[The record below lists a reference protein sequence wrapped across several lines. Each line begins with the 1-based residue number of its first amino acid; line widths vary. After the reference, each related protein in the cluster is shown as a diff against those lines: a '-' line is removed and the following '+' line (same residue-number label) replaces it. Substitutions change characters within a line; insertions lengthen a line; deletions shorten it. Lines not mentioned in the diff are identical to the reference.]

1 MALPIIQTDINGAN
15 RFNQFDPS
23 IVGLILKTTNNDAL
37 AYDDPRAAK
46 ATRCDRYVEYWGQ
59 YPYDFEGVTAW
70 MGAPYSF
77 YANKNMIIGKLTG
90 FWMLNDFGK
99 SYEVKLFNPSWGKK
113 GQMVYYLDY
122 IVPRGADM
130 YNNYNHVLLVDDG
143 KVTGKVA
150 ADTRSRTGIYAV
162 STYYVAMD
170 NNLFPHF
177 DADYPVAEVEK
188 WDKYF
193 KFDRAAWAATIY
205 PQVGNAGG
213 YTDLWIWHGYDF
225 KVPISENH
233 FGLMAGMYASEL
245 NTDYEPYDGRHD
257 DFGVTINYS
266 NTLNFFGH
274 SKWLGGY
281 CKTHGFVI
289 SSSNMNP
296 TKGATGCVHKEKGQA
311 LGLSGYYARNF
322 HFSNLTPNT
331 TYYYRQYYII
341 YDNNGD
347 ETIVYQDVKTLTT
360 LNQTLETIV
369 TCSTPR
375 VITSNLV
382 SYNVM
387 IREIGTK
394 SIKEIGVVVGKT
406 ANPVPNA
413 PGTFKATSDIRIAFW
428 DWKETAPVQGVDYSA
443 LNIVGLQADTLYQYR
458 SYVIYSDD
466 SIYYPNCD
474 TNAISLDRADYLADP
489 ENRKI
494 WTEFRTSKAAQ
505 TVPKIVLDCTF
516 GEFQSD
522 INTGR
527 TYISARITD
536 TGGSKV
542 TARGVCYNTTGNPM
556 ANGTNGSTVIVVDE
570 EQERRAIDATFYPTV
585 TGLKA
590 NTKYYFRAFATNATG
605 TGYSDGSTELATATA
620 PVVNDFV
627 KTTKPSAIKATSA
640 KAGGAILNN
649 GGSEIMAK
657 GIVWSLL
664 QNPKVELATK
674 TTEAIS
680 GNGLGLFEST
690 MENLL
695 PSRKYYVRAYFT
707 NATET
712 KYGEE
717 ISFYTADLV
726 TAPIVSAIDAK
737 VTNSSVTLGMN
748 TIDDGGAVVTNKLV
762 WAEKISSSFYL
773 LDVLPG
779 SGHIITLTS
788 GEVMGNTTEIPIGS
802 FVAGKTY
809 VYRGYANNGQFTT
822 ATAQKEFSIPAAQV
836 APVPGA
842 CTLSTKTNASLTIA
856 TAISALNNNT
866 IISHDI
872 LFGTATIATPES
884 FTKKESLGTSIS
896 GMATFT
902 GLAAS
907 TTYYVRSLVTYRTP
921 TGEAKVMG
929 TQTTFTTNAT
939 ATAPVIPPSSF
950 LQQKS
955 FTNNLGVF
963 QISTSG
969 EIIEKGIVYSTTINP
984 TISNSRVKAASVDIT
999 DVSVVF
1005 PGAKEYYV
1013 RAYMI
1018 QPVTGNAFYSNQ
1030 LSVTV
1035 ANIIT
1040 SDGIPLNPTIGQIYI
1055 KGERSWKYNGEG
1067 WQKNN

>member
-1 MALPIIQTDINGAN
+1 MALPIIPTDINGAN

-23 IVGLILKTTNNDAL
+23 IMGLILKTTNNDPL
-37 AYDDPRAAK
+37 LHTDPRAQV
-46 ATRCDRYVEYWGQ
+46 ATRCTRYVEYWGM
-59 YPYDFEGVTAW
+59 YPGDIEGVPAY
-70 MGAPYSF
+70 MCAPHSSN
-77 YANKNMIIGKLTG
+77 ADKNMIIGKLTG
-90 FWMLNDFGK
+90 FWRFNDLGK
-99 SYEVKLFNPSWGKK
+99 SYEVKLFNPSWGSK
-113 GQMVYYLDY
+113 GQMIYYLDY
-122 IVPRGADM
+122 IVPTGIDM
-130 YNNYNHVLLVDDG
+130 HNNYNHMLLVDDG

-150 ADTRSRTGIYAV
+150 ADTHTRTGIYAV
-162 STYYVAMD
+162 STQYVAMD

-233 FGLMAGMYASEL
+233 FGLMAGKYASEL
-245 NTDYEPYDGRHD
+245 YAGYEPYDGRQD
-257 DFGVTINYS
+257 DFGVTLNYS
-266 NTLNFFGH
+266 TTLNFFGR

-289 SSSNMNP
+289 SSSNLNP
-296 TKGATGCVHKEKGQA
+296 TKGAAGCVHKEKGQA
-311 LGLSGYYARNF
+311 LGLSDYYARDF

-347 ETIVYQDVKTLTT
+347 ETIVYQAVKTLTT

-375 VITSNLV
+375 FLTSSSV

-387 IREIGTK
+387 IRAIGTK

-428 DWKETAPVQGVDYSA
+428 DWANTAPVAYVDYSPIDI
-443 LNIVGLQADTLYQYR
+443 LGLEPDTLYYNRQ
-458 SYVIYSDD
+458 YVIYSDD
-466 SIYYPNCD
+466 SIFYPNCD
-474 TNAISLDRADYLADP
+474 TNAISLDRADYLENP
-489 ENRKI
+489 ENRKK

-505 TVPKIVLDCTF
+505 TVPKIVLNCTF
-516 GEFQSD
+516 GEVQFD
-522 INTGR
+522 TNAGR
-527 TYISARITD
+527 TYISAQITN

-556 ANGTNGSTVIVVDE
+556 ANGTNGSTVIIVDE
-570 EQERRAIDATFYPTV
+570 EQERRDIDATFYPTV

-605 TGYSDGSTELATATA
+605 TGYSDGSTELATTTA
-620 PVVNDFV
+620 PVINDFI
-627 KTTKPSAIKATSA
+627 KTTKPSVIKATSA

-649 GGSEIMAK
+649 GGSTVTAK

-664 QNPKVELATK
+664 PSPTVTLATK

-680 GNGLGLFEST
+680 ENGLGLFEST
-690 MENLL
+690 MNNLL

-717 ISFYTADLV
+717 FSFYTADLI
-726 TAPIVSAIDAK
+726 TAPVVSAIDAK
-737 VTNSSVTLGMN
+737 VTTSSVTLGMN
-748 TIDDGGAVVTNKLV
+748 TMDDGGAVVTNKLV
-762 WAEKISSSFYL
+762 WAEKTSGSF
-773 LDVLPG
+773 VLPNVLPT
-779 SGHIITLTS
+779 SGHINTLTP

-809 VYRGYANNGQFTT
+809 VFRGYADNGQM
-822 ATAQKEFSIPAAQV
+822 AAVTAQKEFSIPAAQV

-907 TTYYVRSLVTYRTP
+907 TTYYVRSLVTYQTP

-929 TQTTFTTNAT
+929 TQTTFTTDAT
-939 ATAPVIPPSSF
+939 ATAPVIPPSAF

-963 QISTSG
+963 QIGTQGDIS
-969 EIIEKGIVYSTTINP
+969 EKGIVYSTTIDP
-984 TISNSRVKAASVDIT
+984 TISNARVKADSLQIT
-999 DVSVVF
+999 DVSVMF
-1005 PGAKEYYV
+1005 PEAKEYYV
-1013 RAYMI
+1013 RAYII
-1018 QPVTGNAFYSNQ
+1018 QSVTGNVFYSNQ
-1030 LSVTV
+1030 LSITVT
-1035 ANIIT
+1035 NIIT
-1040 SDGIPLNPTIGQIYI
+1040 SEGIPLNPTVGQIYA
-1055 KGERSWKYNGEG
+1055 KGARTWKYNGEG